1 MVDLRRIRQE
11 PERIREALHAKGS
24 TVALDQVLDL
34 DAAVRKAT
42 FETDNLRAEKNALT
56 EQLARGGLA
65 SDAAAAVRQQV
76 RDLNARLKAAEE
88 GLRRTREDLDRL
100 VLWLPNPPHD
110 SVPVGAGPEGNVVV
124 RTWGDI
130 PSFSFSPAPHWDIG
144 AALGILDARRAA
156 RISGSNFPLFC
167 GDGAL
172 LVRGLIAFMLDI
184 HTTEHGYCEQW
195 VPYLVNR
202 DAMTGTGQLPK
213 LEADMYVCTEPELFL
228 IPTGE
233 VPLTN
238 LWREEIIAEDRL
250 PVRMVGYTPCFRKE
264 AGAYGKDTR
273 GLNRVHQFD
282 KVELVKLVHP
292 SQSYDELESLVA
304 DAEEVLQRLQ
314 LPYRV
319 VSLCTG
325 DLSFAAAKCYDLEVW
340 AAGQQRWLEVSSCSN
355 FEDFQARR
363 MGIRYR
369 PGAGGKPLFVHTLNG
384 SGLALPRIIAALL
397 ENGQTAQGSVRLPDA
412 LAPYLRGKREL
423 GGPCDSSEVSC
434 GG

>member
-1 MVDLRRIRQE
+1 MLDVRRIRQDTE
-11 PERIREALHAKGS
+11 GVRAALQTKGS
-24 TVALDQVLDL
+24 TASLDRVLEL
-34 DAAVRKAT
+34 DARVRKAT
-42 FETDNLRAEKNALT
+42 FETDTLRAQKNELT
-56 EQLARGGLA
+56 EKLAHGGVSGDEA
-65 SDAAAAVRQQV
+65 TAMRQTV
-76 RDLNARLKAAEE
+76 RDLNGRLKAAEE
-88 GLRRTREDLDRL
+88 ELRRERDELDRL
-100 VLWLPNPPHD
+100 ALWLPNTPHE
-110 SVPVGAGPEGNVVV
+110 SVPVGSGAEHNVVV
-124 RTWGDI
+124 REWGMI
-130 PSFSFSPAPHWDIG
+130 PSFPFTPAPHWDLG

-156 RISGSNFPLFC
+156 RISGSNFPLLS

-172 LVRGLIAFMLDI
+172 LTRGLITFMLDL
-184 HTTEHGYCEQW
+184 HTTEHGYQEHW

-213 LEADMYVCTEPELFL
+213 LEDDMYVSADPELFL

-238 LWREEIIAEDRL
+238 LWREEIIPEEKL
-250 PVRMVGYTPCFRKE
+250 PIRMVGYTPCFRKE

-282 KVELVKLVHP
+282 KVELVKLVEP

-325 DLSFAAAKCYDLEVW
+325 DLSFSAAKCYDLEVW

-369 PGAGGKPLFVHTLNG
+369 PRAGGKPQFVHTLNG
-384 SGLALPRIIAALL
+384 SGLALPRIIAALI
-397 ENGQTAQGSVRLPDA
+397 EDGQTAEGTVRLPEV
-412 LAPYLRGKREL
+412 LWSYLRGKREL
-423 GGPCDSSEVSC
+423 GLPREIPNNP
-434 GG
+434 